1 MVDMRAKYAHLL
13 NDDDIRRWYENLAAK
28 SIITATVYLRTLGLY
43 CEINRTDPKLLLKTA
58 KTKEFRDKFSD
69 FVRGLEREG
78 KAGSYIA
85 KYRKVLHS
93 WLSYNGLNIRLRVNI
108 AGEYDTPTIADERI
122 PNKDELD
129 KIIRTASRR
138 GRVSAS
144 LMAFG
149 GIRPESLGNY
159 TGTDGIKL
167 GDFSEV
173 ELKDGKVN
181 FLKIPAMITI
191 RKGLS
196 KTKHQYFTFIPEQGI
211 TYVKEYLEE
220 RIRYGEKLEPDTPLL
235 GFDARGVKR
244 NKFLRTTLV
253 TRDIKEAISKAG
265 FRWRPYVLRA
275 YFDTNMIIAESKG
288 RISHP
293 YVQFMMG
300 HKGDMD
306 ARYSTNK
313 GVLPPDMIEDMRK
326 CYKECEPFLTTV
338 AQPLE
343 QSSIVKEAKIEALK
357 SVAKTMFGI
366 DLMDVK
372 IAKERELGKEMSPD
386 EQIELFENEVKRLRE
401 APDPQKVIGE
411 RELERYLNQG
421 WQFVMVLPSKRI
433 VIKK

>member
-1 MVDMRAKYAHLL
+1 
-13 NDDDIRRWYENLAAK
+13 
-28 SIITATVYLRTLGLY
+28 
-43 CEINRTDPKLLLKTA
+43 
-58 KTKEFRDKFSD
+58 
-69 FVRGLEREG
+69 
-78 KAGSYIA
+78 
-85 KYRKVLHS
+85 
-93 WLSYNGLNIRLRVNI
+93 
-108 AGEYDTPTIADERI
+108 
-122 PNKDELD
+122 
-129 KIIRTASRR
+129 
-138 GRVSAS
+138 
-144 LMAFG
+144 
-149 GIRPESLGNY
+149 
-159 TGTDGIKL
+159 
-167 GDFSEV
+167 
-173 ELKDGKVN
+173 
-181 FLKIPAMITI
+181 
-191 RKGLS
+191 
-196 KTKHQYFTFIPEQGI
+196 
-211 TYVKEYLEE
+211 
-220 RIRYGEKLEPDTPLL
+220 LL